1 MSANTRAELVRA
13 AMKFGLSSVYISG
26 DRTHHLI
33 DGQPFYPQRYAWVLN
48 FHSPGIA
55 AAGDGTGAFHIGL
68 DGKPAY
74 LARFLRTFGFYDD
87 RAAIHSGT
95 GWGHINESGLPVYPP
110 LFGWVGNFQRKRC
123 AVRTTSLLYY
133 HILANG
139 SPAYEERYSFV
150 GDYREGSAVVQR
162 TDGLFLHVDLEG
174 RPTNGRAFLD
184 LDVFHKAY
192 ARARDRGGW
201 FHIDA
206 AGNPAYEQRFLS
218 VEPFYNGQA
227 RAETKN
233 GDIVIID
240 EQGNP
245 VLKLPKPPL

>member
-1 MSANTRAELVRA
+1 
-13 AMKFGLSSVYISG
+13 MKIDLSSIFISKE
-26 DRTHHLI
+26 RTHHLI
-33 DGQPFYPQRYAWVLN
+33 DGRPFYPQRYAWVLN

-55 AAGDGTGAFHIGL
+55 AAGDSTGAFHINL

-74 LARFLRTFGFYDD
+74 VGRFLRTFGFYDG

-95 GWGHINESGLPVYPP
+95 GWGHIDESGLPVYPP
-110 LFGWVGNFQRKRC
+110 LFSWVGNFQQKRC
-123 AVRTTSLLYY
+123 PVRTTSHLYY
-133 HILANG
+133 HILLDG

-150 GDYREGSAVVQR
+150 GDYREGSAVVQG
-162 TDGLFLHVDLEG
+162 TDGLFVHVDPTG
-174 RPTNGRAFLD
+174 RPINGKGFLD
-184 LDVFHKAY
+184 LDVFHKGY
-192 ARARDRGGW
+192 ARARDESGW

-206 AGNPAYEQRFLS
+206 VGDPVYAQRFLS

-240 EQGNP
+240 EQGNQ
-245 VLKLPKPPL
+245 VLKLLKCSP